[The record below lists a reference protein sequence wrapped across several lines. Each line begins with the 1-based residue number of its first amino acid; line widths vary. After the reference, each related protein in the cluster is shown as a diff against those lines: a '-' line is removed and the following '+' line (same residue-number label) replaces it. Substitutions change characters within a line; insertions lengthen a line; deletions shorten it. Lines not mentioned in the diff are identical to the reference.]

1 MALPLLFRSSMG
13 VSSLTDQLSYW
24 RREQLTGF
32 VDSPTT
38 QFMIMMHWY
47 FVGRSAF
54 SHQHIWRHLICKSE
68 HSRYSPSNWLRLTI
82 VPQFWSSRN
91 QSYRCAV
98 CRFRNEY
105 FPGKR
110 HHGWMWVIL
119 CSLCVNTWTVF
130 FDLNSK
136 LTAIFICPTYFMLRA
151 FRDHAFKVDSFF
163 LSSFLNPILSRVNL
177 LYHLV
182 YMAKTLI
189 IIFLSRS
196 YFLLTSPLFK

>member
-1 MALPLLFRSSMG
+1 MSTLIIWASLALTLLFQSSMG
-13 VSSLTDQLSYW
+13 ISSLTDQLSYW

-110 HHGWMWVIL
+110 HHGWMWVIPL
-119 CSLCVNTWTVF
+119 LIMHGILEPYFLISTH
-130 FDLNSK
+130 K

-151 FRDHAFKVDSFF
+151 FRDRSFKVVSFF
-163 LSSFLNPILSRVNL
+163 LSFSF
-177 LYHLV
+177 
-182 YMAKTLI
+182 
-189 IIFLSRS
+189 IFWI
-196 YFLLTSPLFK
+196 